1 MEKSG
6 FSYKTVNIL
15 VVDDNPELMQE
26 VLPEYGFNVSV
37 AYNGIEAQDKL
48 HNSIE
53 SYDIILL
60 DILMN
65 EMNGWEV
72 LRFIREDKVYRHIP
86 VIIITA
92 LNNEIDH
99 VSSLKVG
106 ADDYITK
113 PFNIPTLVVR
123 IEALL
128 RRSIWQK
135 TDIKVNFTENRT
147 KKDILTTRE
156 HEIMSLVAQGDS
168 NKKIAEKLFLS
179 ELTVKTHLKNIFKKM
194 NVSNRTQAILTAINK
209 GFIRNKEI
217 FKD

>member
-1 MEKSG
+1 MNKRS
-6 FSYKTVNIL
+6 FLHKRINIL
-15 VVDDNPELMQE
+15 VIDDNPELMQE
-26 VLPEYGFNVSV
+26 VLLGYGYNTTV
-37 AYNGIEAQDKL
+37 AYDGIEAQEKL
-48 HNSIE
+48 QNAHE
-53 SYDIILL
+53 KYDIVLL
-60 DILMN
+60 DILMS

-72 LRFIREDKVYRHIP
+72 LKFIREDKVYKHIP

-106 ADDYITK
+106 ADDYIIK
-113 PFNIPTLVVR
+113 PFNISTLMVR

-128 RRSIWQK
+128 RRTAWHNSESKINYE
-135 TDIKVNFTENRT
+135 TRIERDL
-147 KKDILTTRE
+147 LTVRE
-156 HEIMSLVAQGDS
+156 REIMSLVAEGDS

-209 GFIRNKEI
+209 GMVSKRHMIE
-217 FKD
+217 

>member
-1 MEKSG
+1 LEKSG

>member
-1 MEKSG
+1 LNKRS
-6 FSYKTVNIL
+6 FLHKRINIL
-15 VVDDNPELMQE
+15 VIDDNPELMQE
-26 VLPEYGFNVSV
+26 VLLGYGYNTTV
-37 AYNGIEAQDKL
+37 AYDGIEAQEKL
-48 HNSIE
+48 QNAHE
-53 SYDIILL
+53 KYDIVLL
-60 DILMN
+60 DILMS

-72 LRFIREDKVYRHIP
+72 LKFIREDKVYKHIP

-106 ADDYITK
+106 ADDYIIK
-113 PFNIPTLVVR
+113 PFNISTLMVR

-128 RRSIWQK
+128 RRTAWHNSESKINYE
-135 TDIKVNFTENRT
+135 TRIERDL
-147 KKDILTTRE
+147 LTVRE
-156 HEIMSLVAQGDS
+156 REIMSLVAEGDS

-209 GFIRNKEI
+209 GMVSKRHMIE
-217 FKD
+217 